1 MDQHPQDYPMESV
14 SVPTLVIHAVDDPLA
29 SYENAKALAKR
40 IPNAKLLSI
49 PSGGHLLLG
58 SSEIIRSE
66 IAIFLNL
73 LK

>member
-1 MDQHPQDYPMESV
+1 MESV
-14 SVPTLVIHAVDDPLA
+14 RVPPSSFTQSMTRWQAMKMQKPWL
-29 SYENAKALAKR
+29 SR

-58 SSEIIRSE
+58 SSEIISSE
-66 IAIFLNL
+66 IAKFLNL

>member
-1 MDQHPQDYPMESV
+1 MESV

-29 SYENAKALAKR
+29 SYENAKSLAER

-58 SSEIIRSE
+58 SSEIMSLE
-66 IAIFLNL
+66 ITKFLNL